1 MVEWVG
7 NYTHV
12 SVEYNES
19 GILRG
24 LHGFSDIGRSYY
36 IVTGLSIST
45 TYYFRVVPYY
55 STTVGTVS
63 SVASVSTD
71 QPERGY
77 KLMKHDKFNSTI
89 HIIRE
94 YKN

>member
-1 MVEWVG
+1 MVEVG
-7 NYTHV
+7 RQYTHV

-24 LHGFSDIGRSYY
+24 LHHGFGHRQVVLY
-36 IVTGLSIST
+36 ITGLSIST

-89 HIIRE
+89 PHTGI
-94 YKN
+94 